1 MPFTIQRNLI
11 KSSASKRSPL
21 ELGLVSFNIAHPH
34 YKILSSSERPSL
46 LNNEQLKTK
55 NENNSDNQHVLLNT
69 HTKHEWIPGHVH
81 NHAFIPAHSHNVFIP
96 SHSILLTKSTV
107 HSIILPY
114 RNHYGGFGIG
124 INAGGPGAG
133 HGYHVVL

>member
-11 KSSASKRSPL
+11 TSLPSKRSPL
-21 ELGLVSFNIAHPH
+21 ELGLVSFNSVHPQF
-34 YKILSSSERPSL
+34 KIFTRAQRPLLS
-46 LNNEQLKTK
+46 NESLKTK
-55 NENNSDNQHVLLNT
+55 SENPENQHVLL
-69 HTKHEWIPGHVH
+69 HSHSKHEWIPGHVH

-96 SHSILLTKSTV
+96 SHSILLTKSV

-133 HGYHVVL
+133 HGYQVVF